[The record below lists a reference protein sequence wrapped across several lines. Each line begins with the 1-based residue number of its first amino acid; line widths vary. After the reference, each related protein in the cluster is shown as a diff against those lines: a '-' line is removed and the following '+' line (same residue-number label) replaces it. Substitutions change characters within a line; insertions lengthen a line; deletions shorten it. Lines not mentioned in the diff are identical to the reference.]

1 MDFLHQNPEFPKI
14 FPINHHVVI
23 SVVVVQVGGHVLL
36 PGTEDGVALAAAT
49 RPGSGASVAQVS
61 DDGEIGWLP
70 SGYLT

>member
-23 SVVVVQVGGHVLL
+23 SVVVQVGHVLL

-49 RPGSGASVAQVS
+49 RPGSGAAVAQR
-61 DDGEIGWLP
+61 W
-70 SGYLT
+70 